1 MDRTSARPKRVFVSV
16 PRDHNLRE
24 PQRALKRAVLAH
36 LRANGL
42 EPQEFQVSGL
52 PLRKPYTIDA
62 VREVMSRSH
71 GALVMAFSRWHDDS
85 QAGGIALPTVWNH
98 FEGAFAIALKKELL
112 VLSEEQVSED
122 GITWAGGGQIVLRAP
137 TGADTSW
144 LSTEDTRTQIQ
155 AWIDAVKQNDD
166 VFLAYSSKARSI
178 ANDIHK
184 FLTGHGVSVRDWE
197 MNFSPGPTILEEL
210 SQAAR
215 SCLGAVMLLTKDDE
229 LVGSTSVAAPR
240 DNVIF
245 EMGMFMEAKG
255 RERVLVVLEEGAKM
269 PADIGGGI
277 YLNLKDRNDITP
289 IHTGLLAFVNN
300 RI

>member
-1 MDRTSARPKRVFVSV
+1 VFVSV

-24 PQRALKRAVLAH
+24 PQRLLKRAILAH

-52 PLRKPYTIDA
+52 PVRAPYTIEALRDIMT
-62 VREVMSRSH
+62 RCH
-71 GALVMAFSRWHDDS
+71 GVLVLAFGRWHDDS
-85 QAGGIALPTVWNH
+85 SEDGLALPTVWNH
-98 FEGAFAIALKKELL
+98 FEGAFAVALKKEIL
-112 VLSEEQVSED
+112 VVTETHVSED
-122 GITWAGGGQIVLRAP
+122 GITWGGGGQIVLRAP
-137 TGADTSW
+137 KGSDASW
-144 LSTEDTRTQIQ
+144 LTSEDTHTQFS

-166 VFLAYSSKARSI
+166 VFLAYSSKARAT

-184 FLTGHGVSVRDWE
+184 FLTSNGISVRDWE
-197 MNFSPGPTILEEL
+197 INFAPGPTILEEL
-210 SQAAR
+210 VQATKA
-215 SCLGAVMLLTKDDE
+215 CLGAVMLLTRDDE
-229 LVGSTSVAAPR
+229 LAGTNALAAPR

-255 RERVLVVLEEGAKM
+255 RERVLVVLEDGAKP

-277 YLNLKDRNDITP
+277 YLSLQDRNDISP
-289 IHTGLLAFVNN
+289 IHSGLLSFIRS